1 MHLALKGALR
11 VLSPKYEREAN
22 WVVSVP
28 SGTEQQ
34 EHELAALEGI
44 HSSIMTQSVG
54 DVKSVYRSMTC
65 PRPGTISPTR

>member
-11 VLSPKYEREAN
+11 VLSPKCGREAN

-28 SGTEQQ
+28 SGTEQH
-34 EHELAALEGI
+34 EHELAALASI

-65 PRPGTISPTR
+65 PRPGTISPTW

>member
-1 MHLALKGALR
+1 
-11 VLSPKYEREAN
+11 
-22 WVVSVP
+22 VVSVP

-44 HSSIMTQSVG
+44 HSSIMTQSVRH
-54 DVKSVYRSMTC
+54 VKSVYRSMTC